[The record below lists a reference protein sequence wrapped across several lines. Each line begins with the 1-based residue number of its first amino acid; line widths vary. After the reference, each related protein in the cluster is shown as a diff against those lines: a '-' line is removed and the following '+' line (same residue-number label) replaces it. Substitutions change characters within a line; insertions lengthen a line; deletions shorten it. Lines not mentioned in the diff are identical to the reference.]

1 MCKCV
6 CVSAARARASRVRLS
21 GDCGCVSGREGPK
34 TETESGPEMCSR
46 RRLAPQN
53 RSGPSKAA
61 AKEMPPK
68 KAKGGTAASGDAKS
82 PKKKD
87 SPSRKSS
94 SRNSSRKVQDESVYL
109 ANATAPALPPSAP
122 LPTTT
127 ESGPSVAELTRRV
140 DELTRSM
147 RAAGDRE
154 DYATALELQA
164 ERNALRVRLE
174 ELRLFGPVDADNFLE
189 RERRRVA
196 AVLAVEAFE
205 AAEAD
210 LEKAYGM
217 DHARDPTILPYSMCS
232 SNATRSAA
240 SYGVGPIEA
249 VRATKPR
256 AGAVPVASVP
266 VARPRMAASEDEY
279 YSVPVASGGWN
290 ERLNKLAG
298 LAEDFS
304 DTHATATP
312 DLDELLRKMAD
323 GHLLTIAELEALE
336 RFQAEEEEEEEEP
349 YSPPVP
355 TPSAILGA
363 SSAAAGW
370 SPTRGWGWGGL
381 FAASPEAALAD
392 AKHKSAEEAKRA
404 DDGAKRRVEH
414 QGAEEAKARKGTDE
428 TRKGVDET
436 RKGTDETRK
445 GADETRKVADEKR
458 KEEDRKGQEAANAA
472 KAKAAA
478 ETKAAEE
485 AEKKRKAA
493 AEAKLAEAAKKK
505 AADDAMRAE
514 EVAKR
519 TAAEEAKA
527 RKAAEARAKAA
538 AEAQV
543 KAQQAALLRPSGM
556 PNKEWYVTVLNMGR
570 QAALDVSMVLPVP
583 SNPSYRAPK
592 SAR

>member
-1 MCKCV
+1 MK
-6 CVSAARARASRVRLS
+6 
-21 GDCGCVSGREGPK
+21 
-34 TETESGPEMCSR
+34 
-46 RRLAPQN
+46 
-53 RSGPSKAA
+53 
-61 AKEMPPK
+61 K
-68 KAKGGTAASGDAKS
+68 KANKGGTAASGDAKS

-94 SRNSSRKVQDESVYL
+94 SRNSSRKEKDETVYL

-127 ESGPSVAELTRRV
+127 ESGPSVVELTRRV

-240 SYGVGPIEA
+240 SYGVGPMEA

-256 AGAVPVASVP
+256 AGTVPVASVP
-266 VARPRMAASEDEY
+266 VARPRLAPAEDEY
-279 YSVPVASGGWN
+279 YSVPVASGSWN
-290 ERLNKLAG
+290 DRLNQLAG
-298 LAEDFS
+298 LAEDLS
-304 DTHATATP
+304 DPNATATP

-336 RFQAEEEEEEEEP
+336 RFQEEEEEEEEEEASP
-349 YSPPVP
+349 FSPPVP

-392 AKHKSAEEAKRA
+392 AKHKSAEEVKRA
-404 DDGAKRRVEH
+404 DGGKRRVEH
-414 QGAEEAKARKGTDE
+414 HGAEEAKARKGADE
-428 TRKGVDET
+428 TRKV
-436 RKGTDETRK
+436 
-445 GADETRKVADEKR
+445 ADESRKVADESRKVADEKR

-493 AEAKLAEAAKKK
+493 AEAKLAEAAQKK
-505 AADDAMRAE
+505 AAEDAKRAE

-538 AEAQV
+538 AEAEV
-543 KAQQAALLRPSGM
+543 KAKQAAHVRPSGM